1 MAPIQDPPKE
11 KVRKTSES
19 TQPTKD
25 AQTKKIKESEEEL
38 SEEDQQLK
46 DELES
51 LVEKLTESTSQ
62 DEKIYSGILD
72 SLKKHIQESTTS
84 MTAVPKPLKFLRPH
98 YPALTKL
105 YDDWS
110 EKLLHDNAIVTKL
123 ADILSILAMTYSNE
137 GQRESLKYRLLS
149 NDDTLADWGHE
160 YMRHLALEIGE
171 SYQENLG
178 VDEALIAKLV
188 KLALK
193 IVPFFLKHNAETDAV
208 DLLLEIES
216 IEKLAQFVDDNTYA
230 RACLYVTSVVPY
242 LAPPD
247 DLAFLNTAFSIYLAH
262 GELTQALTI
271 AIRLDDHQ
279 LIKQVFD
286 SSKDKSVHEQLGFIL
301 SQQNSSFKLPDEDQ
315 EVQDTISNVKL
326 ADYFQYLTKE
336 LNLLDPKVPE
346 DIYKSH
352 LENSKF
358 GLGTSGSIDS
368 AKQNLA
374 AAFVNAFVNQG
385 FGKDK
390 LVQTDEDNKSW
401 IYRTKGKGMVSTT
414 ASLGALNQWN
424 VNEGLQVLDKFTY
437 SEDQEVKAG
446 ALLGTGIVSANV
458 HDDVDAALA
467 LLQEYVNDPNKLY
480 QTSAINGLGIAYA
493 GSANEEVLDLLLPLV
508 SDLDTSLEVSCLAA
522 LALGHTFVGT
532 CHGDITSTILQT
544 LLERDFSQLTNKFIK
559 FMALGLGLL
568 YMGKTEQVEDVL
580 ETIDAIEHPISKTLK
595 VLVNICAY
603 AGTGNV
609 LQIQALLQMCTTK
622 PKSQLDEEKKL
633 SQSEEDQQ
641 KQDGDVEMEDAEV
654 VEGATSTESAESA
667 QGSKSRATNGNSNT
681 GNAEGVQL
689 GDSKSEIKKEEHKS
703 EEGND
708 GADDDDD
715 DDEAEIDEDDELYQ
729 GIAVLGLAC
738 IAMGEDIGQ
747 DMSLRHF
754 GHLMHYGNSL
764 IRRAVPLAMG
774 LVSVANPQMK
784 VFETLSRYSH
794 DPDLEVAQNAIYS
807 MGLVGTGT
815 NNARLAQLL
824 RQLAS
829 YYIKSPDS
837 LFMVRIAQ
845 GLLHLGKGTL
855 TLSPYNLER
864 TVLSKTSLAS
874 LLTVSVALLD
884 PKAFILNDT
893 TTETSHELLYYL
905 TPAVKP
911 RMLVTVDEKLE
922 PLRVNVRVGQAV
934 DVVGQA
940 GKPKTITGWVT
951 QATPV
956 LLNHGERAELENSE
970 EWISLSNALE
980 GIVIL
985 KKNPEFMEV
994 DS

>member
-1 MAPIQDPPKE
+1 MAPVQEQAKE
-11 KVRKTSES
+11 QHGES
-19 TQPTKD
+19 KSSS
-25 AQTKKIKESEEEL
+25 AKEVAAKKAEKEEEL

-46 DELES
+46 DELEL
-51 LVEKLTESTSQ
+51 LVERLNEPDQSEDAYNK
-62 DEKIYSGILD
+62 
-72 SLKKHIQESTTS
+72 SLEALKTFIQESTTS

-98 YPALTKL
+98 YPTLTAL
-105 YDDWS
+105 YDQWS
-110 EKLLHDNAIVTKL
+110 QKYQAKNPIVTKL
-123 ADILSILAMTYSNE
+123 ADVLSVLAMTYSNE
-137 GQRESLKYRLLS
+137 NQKDSLKYRLLS
-149 NDDTLADWGHE
+149 GNDTIADWGHE
-160 YMRHLALEIGE
+160 YIRHLALEIGDV
-171 SYQENLG
+171 YQENLG
-178 VDEALIAKLV
+178 VNEDLVAQVV

-193 IVPFFLKHNAETDAV
+193 IVPFFLKHNAEADAV

-216 IEKLAQFVDDNTYA
+216 IDKLSQFVDENTYA

-247 DLAFLNTAFSIYLAH
+247 DLSFLNTAYAIYLAH
-262 GELTQALTI
+262 GQLTQALTI
-271 AIRLDDHQ
+271 AIKLDDNR
-279 LIKQVFD
+279 LIQQTFD
-286 SSKDKSVHEQLGFIL
+286 STKDDLIHKQLGFIL
-301 SQQNSSFKLPDEDQ
+301 SQQNSSFKLPEENNNSS
-315 EVQDTISNVKL
+315 EVQETISNVKL
-326 ADYFQYLTKE
+326 AEYFAYLSKE

-374 AAFVNAFVNQG
+374 AAFVNAFINLG
-385 FGKDK
+385 FGKDN
-390 LVQTDEDNKSW
+390 LIQTEEDNKSW

-414 ASLGALNQWN
+414 ASLGSLHQWN

-437 SEDQEVKAG
+437 SDDPEVKAG

-480 QTSAINGLGIAYA
+480 QTSAITGLGIAFA
-493 GSANEEVLDLLLPLV
+493 GSANEEVLNLLLPLV
-508 SDLDTSLEVSCLAA
+508 SDLDASLEVSCLAA
-522 LALGHTFVGT
+522 LALGHAFVGS

-544 LLERDFSQLTNKFIK
+544 LLERDFTQLTNKFIK

-580 ETIDAIEHPISKTLK
+580 ETIDAIEHSISKTLK

-609 LQIQALLQMCTTK
+609 LQIQALLQMCSSK
-622 PKSQLDEEKKL
+622 PKSQLEEEKKL
-633 SQSEEDQQ
+633 AQSEEDQQ
-641 KQDGDVEMEDAEV
+641 KAAAAAKNEGDVEMTDAEKDDKP
-654 VEGATSTESAESA
+654 EGEGEGDRTT
-667 QGSKSRATNGNSNT
+667 TSNT
-681 GNAEGVQL
+681 TATGEDTEG
-689 GDSKSEIKKEEHKS
+689 DAKNTN
-703 EEGND
+703 ND
-708 GADDDDD
+708 NNNN
-715 DDEAEIDEDDELYQ
+715 DDEEDEEDDEEEMDADEELYQ

-754 GHLMHYGNSL
+754 SHLMHYGNSL
-764 IRRAVPLAMG
+764 IRRSVPLAMG
-774 LVSVANPQMK
+774 LVSVSNPQMK

-807 MGLVGTGT
+807 MGLVGAGT

-829 YYIKSPDS
+829 YYIKSSDS
-837 LFMVRIAQ
+837 LFTVRIAQ

-864 TVLSKTSLAS
+864 TVLSKTSLAA

-884 PKAFILNDT
+884 PKAFILNDS

-911 RMLVTVDEKLE
+911 RMLVAVDEKLE
-922 PLRVNVRVGQAV
+922 PLKVNVRVGQAV

-951 QATPV
+951 QSTPV

-970 EWISLSNALE
+970 EWITLSNALE
-980 GIVIL
+980 GIVIF
-985 KKNPEFMEV
+985 KKNPEFMDI